1 MGLREGNG
9 EFGVYIY
16 IYSGAW
22 VRACLYVAF
31 PAACLAGK
39 CGLDIRVLGFY
50 FHLKKKKSN
59 IRVLIK
65 HLRRSLILAEC
76 FVVPKVC
83 GIELISVSPCVAA
96 GGLHFSRALPAWCFG
111 VK

>member
-1 MGLREGNG
+1 MWSGHKGNG
-9 EFGVYIY
+9 
-16 IYSGAW
+16 
-22 VRACLYVAF
+22 
-31 PAACLAGK
+31 
-39 CGLDIRVLGFY
+39 VLLSFK
-50 FHLKKKKSN
+50 KKKKSN

-65 HLRRSLILAEC
+65 HLRRSLILAEY